1 MMHYEAISPLIG
13 HALTVAVLVLLA
25 LGAAFWLLLAF
36 RIGRSI
42 AQKRSTMESALL
54 ANATTSAQ
62 ATTHRRLKAS

>member
-1 MMHYEAISPLIG
+1 MHYEVISPILG
-13 HALTVAVLVLLA
+13 HALTGAVLAVFA
-25 LGAAFWLLLAF
+25 LGMVFWLLLAF

-42 AQKRSTMESALL
+42 ARKRTTIQSALL